1 MVNKVIIINNNNNDD
16 DDDDDDDDPYVSA
29 LFVVQLLSSD
39 ASCFQIAKIEN
50 ITN

>member
-1 MVNKVIIINNNNNDD
+1 MVNKVINNNNNNNNN
-16 DDDDDDDDPYVSA
+16 DDDDDDPYVSA

-39 ASCFQIAKIEN
+39 ESCFQIAKIEN